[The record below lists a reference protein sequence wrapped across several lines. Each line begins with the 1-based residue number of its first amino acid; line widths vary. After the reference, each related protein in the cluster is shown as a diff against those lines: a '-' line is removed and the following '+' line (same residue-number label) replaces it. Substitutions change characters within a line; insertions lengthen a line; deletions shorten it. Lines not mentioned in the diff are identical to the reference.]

1 VLTTFADLA
10 ASIKSPKTAEIY
22 QYAMK
27 SYMKYR
33 KVSSLEEL
41 LQVDKTPKLIQS
53 SIIEYLIFLKQV
65 RDTGYSYRNTQL
77 AAIKHFYR
85 MNDFEEINWFKV
97 AKYLGEHIKIVK
109 DRAYT
114 NEEIQT
120 LLTKADERMRVVIL
134 LLASTG
140 IRLAAVSKLKLS
152 DLSRVEKYNLY
163 QITIYANSKE
173 EYYTFCSPEAA
184 AAIDSYLAY
193 RERYGEKLTPKSPL
207 IREQFN
213 ALQPGPARALS
224 EKTIGTFLQNLLA
237 RSGIVTVVP
246 RLEGTD
252 MRGRDRKDVARANG
266 FRKKVNTDMIRSNV
280 NPEAREMLL
289 GHSIQLG
296 DSYYRPLPKELLNE
310 YLKAVDLVTI
320 NDEFRLKR
328 KVETL
333 TIRADKFKQ
342 LEDKMNSLH
351 KRLGIE

>member
-53 SIIEYLIFLKQV
+53 SIIEYLIYLKQV

-77 AAIKHFYR
+77 AAIKHWYR

-97 AKYLGEHIKIVK
+97 AKYLGEHVRIVR

-114 NEEIQT
+114 TEEIHL

-140 IRLAAVSKLKLS
+140 MRLAAVSKLKLS
-152 DLSRVEKYNLY
+152 DLSKIENLY
-163 QITIYANSKE
+163 QITIYVNSKE
-173 EYYTFCSPEAA
+173 EYYCFCTPECAA
-184 AAIDSYLAY
+184 SIDSYLAY

-224 EKTIGTFLQNLLA
+224 ERTIGTFLQNLLA
-237 RSGIVTVVP
+237 RAGLVTVVP
-246 RLEGTD
+246 RLENTD
-252 MRGRDRKDVARANG
+252 MRGRDRKQVARANG
-266 FRKKVNTDMIRSNV
+266 FRKKVTTDMIRSKV

-296 DSYYRPLPKELLNE
+296 DSYYRPDSSEILEE
-310 YLKAVDLVTI
+310 YLKACDLLTV
-320 NDEFRLKR
+320 NDENRLKR
-328 KVETL
+328 RVEILEVKKEKIDQLASTL
-333 TIRADKFKQ
+333 EMVKAK
-342 LEDKMNSLH
+342 
-351 KRLGIE
+351 LGI